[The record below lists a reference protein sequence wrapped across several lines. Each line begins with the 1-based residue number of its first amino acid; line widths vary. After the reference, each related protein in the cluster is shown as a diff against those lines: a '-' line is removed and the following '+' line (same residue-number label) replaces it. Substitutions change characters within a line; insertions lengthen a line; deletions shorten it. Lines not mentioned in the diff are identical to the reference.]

1 MTTPKP
7 FSWDRA
13 EARSGK
19 FNGKFLIGVHT
30 TGIYCL
36 PSCTARQ
43 PKPENVS
50 ICRTEEEA
58 KAAGLRG
65 LVLSAFRL
73 EPRWI
78 PYYVCFTVFNYAGM
92 ARRLAAG

>member
-1 MTTPKP
+1 MIRKYGL
-7 FSWDRA
+7 R
-13 EARSGK
+13 
-19 FNGKFLIGVHT
+19 GVPLL
-30 TGIYCL
+30 GL
-36 PSCTARQ
+36 PL
-43 PKPENVS
+43 
-50 ICRTEEEA
+50 
-58 KAAGLRG
+58 AAGLRG